1 MKSKTKYI
9 KLFEAFSKTKITIF
23 DIDDTLVITKA
34 LIRVKDNKTGKEFT
48 LTPEEFNKYEQEP
61 HHEIDYSDFDDA
73 DILKAGRLV
82 EWVLNILIETY
93 KKERAVGIITAR
105 ANKAAI
111 MEFLAYHGLR
121 INPGFVFA
129 VNDPSSEFTGNIA
142 ERKVQAFEKFIE
154 MGYTEFKF
162 FDDDKKNI
170 QSAKELEKTHGINM
184 KAKLITPGWYRKLK

>member
-1 MKSKTKYI
+1 MKYI

-23 DIDDTLVITKA
+23 DIDDTLVITDA
-34 LIRVKDNKTGKEFT
+34 VIRVKDNKTGKEFT

-61 HHEIDYSDFDDA
+61 HHEIDYRDFDDA

-82 EWVLNILIETY
+82 QWVLDILIETY

-105 ANKAAI
+105 ANKATV
-111 MEFLAYHGLR
+111 MYFLAHHGLR
-121 INPGFVFA
+121 INPAFVFA
-129 VNDPSSEFTGNIA
+129 VNDPSAGFTGSVS

-154 MGYTEFKF
+154 MGYAEFKF

-170 QSAKELEKTHGINM
+170 SSARELETTHGITM